1 MEFAKWTAACSV
13 NQVDMDAEHRVFL
26 DTLNTLYN
34 DLPNPSKT
42 ATFERTIQDLE
53 DYAKKHF
60 AHEEAMLVAL
70 DYPHIDQ
77 QQAQHLF
84 FRNELVKLK
93 ASVATATAY
102 ELQSVL
108 QFMRDWFLNHILT
121 LDKKYAKWFEEL
133 NIEVF

>member
-1 MEFAKWTAACSV
+1 MEVTKRTVACSV

-42 ATFERTIQDLE
+42 AIFERTTQDLE

-60 AHEEAMLVAL
+60 AHEEAMLTAL
-70 DYPHIDQ
+70 GYPHIDQ
-77 QQAQHLF
+77 QKAQHIF

-93 ASVATATAY
+93 TSVATATAY
-102 ELQSVL
+102 ELQSIL
-108 QFMRDWFLNHILT
+108 QFIWDWFLNHILT

-133 NIEVF
+133 NIEVY